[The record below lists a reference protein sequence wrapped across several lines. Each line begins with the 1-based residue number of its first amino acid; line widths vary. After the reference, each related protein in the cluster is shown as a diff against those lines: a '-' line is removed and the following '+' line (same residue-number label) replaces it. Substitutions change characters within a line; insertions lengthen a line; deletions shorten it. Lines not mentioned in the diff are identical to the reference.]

1 MPVSGLEKAQR
12 RMSEQ
17 GVADTAVRVFTSLY
31 EQMQA
36 GSDGYIR
43 ESEVE
48 PLDDLAHVDRLDYS
62 IEEQRAAAAST
73 ALIKLNGGLGTT
85 MGMSRAKSL
94 LEVRPG
100 QNFLDI
106 IVGQVKAVREQFGV
120 ELPVVFMNSFRTAED
135 TELYVSA
142 DPELADQEVPIGF
155 IQSQEPRLWADSLEP
170 ASWPAD
176 PDLEWCPPGH
186 GDLYTSIATSG
197 VLDQLIERGITRAFV
212 SNADNLGAT
221 PDPNMMAWFAESGTP
236 FAAEVCLRT
245 AADVKGGH
253 HVKRSADG
261 RIVLREVAQIHAE
274 DAEEAQDRSRH
285 RFFNTNNLWLD
296 LVALRARLEEHDGVL
311 GLPLIK
317 NHKPIDPTDP
327 SSPQVIQLETAMGAA
342 IEVFDGATAI
352 VVGRNRFLPVKSTND
367 LALLRSDV
375 YEIDENFVLSALVD
389 PVPLVNLDREFFGVI
404 SDFND
409 RMPEVPSLFDAASLT
424 VHGDW
429 HFGSNIVVRGHAS
442 VADPGEPAMI
452 PDGAVLGSMSW
463 SG

>member
-1 MPVSGLEKAQR
+1 MPVSGLESAQR
-12 RMSEQ
+12 RMSEH
-17 GVADTAVRVFTSLY
+17 GVADAAIRVFTSLY
-31 EQMQA
+31 EQMRDGA
-36 GSDGYIR
+36 DGYID
-43 ESEVE
+43 ESDVE
-48 PLDDLAHVDRLDYS
+48 PLEDLVHVDHLEFS
-62 IEEQRAAAAST
+62 IEEQREAAAST

-106 IVGQVKAVREQFGV
+106 IIGQVKAVREEFGV
-120 ELPVVFMNSFRTAED
+120 ELPVVFMNSFRTAKD
-135 TELYVSA
+135 TESHLA
-142 DPELADQEVPIGF
+142 QDPDLADQSVPLGF
-155 IQSQEPRLWADSLEP
+155 IQSQEPRLWADTLEP
-170 ASWPAD
+170 AHWPDD
-176 PDLEWCPPGH
+176 PELEWCPPGH

-197 VLDQLIERGITRAFV
+197 VLDQLLDRGITRVFV

-221 PDPNMMAWFAESGTP
+221 PDPNMMAWFAASGKP
-236 FAAEVCLRT
+236 FAAEVCVRT

-253 HVKRSADG
+253 HVKRTSDG
-261 RIVLREVAQIHAE
+261 RIVLREVAQIRDE

-285 RFFNTNNLWLD
+285 KFFNTNNLWLD
-296 LVALRARLEEHDGVL
+296 LLALKSKLDEHDGVL

-327 SSPQVIQLETAMGAA
+327 SSRQVIQLETAMGAA

-352 VVGRNRFLPVKSTND
+352 VVGRDRFLPVKSTND

-375 YEIDENFVLSALVD
+375 YQIDGNFVLTALVD
-389 PVPLVNLDREFFGVI
+389 PVPLVSLDRAFFGVI
-404 SDFND
+404 GDFND
-409 RMPEVPSLFDAASLT
+409 RMPEVPSLFEAASLT

-429 HFGSNIVVRGHAS
+429 HFGSQVVVKGHAS
-442 VADPGEPAMI
+442 VADPGETAMI